1 MREWMDLNDD
11 GEIDAFEQMVKDEML
26 CTSREEH
33 IALFSDAG
41 DFDDDSDEDDDF

>member
-1 MREWMDLNDD
+1 MMMEKSMLSKQ
-11 GEIDAFEQMVKDEML
+11 IMKDEML

-33 IALFSDAG
+33 IALFV